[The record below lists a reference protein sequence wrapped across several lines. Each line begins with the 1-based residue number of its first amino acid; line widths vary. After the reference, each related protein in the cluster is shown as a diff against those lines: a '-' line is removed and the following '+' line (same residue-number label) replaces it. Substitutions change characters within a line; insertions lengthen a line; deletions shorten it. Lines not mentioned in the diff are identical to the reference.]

1 MAAHSHGRF
10 SQLGGALSFA
20 SPRMLAC
27 RSGVIVS
34 LPVEERRFPE
44 SAKMLEFPN
53 CPLEDDEES
62 RDAPED
68 YKASVEGK

>member
-1 MAAHSHGRF
+1 
-10 SQLGGALSFA
+10 
-20 SPRMLAC
+20 MLAC